1 MPTHLSS
8 TENRRDQEYPSRE
21 NALHDILMN
30 APIGF
35 STATPDGKLLSANP
49 ALARMLGY
57 DSPEDLI
64 ASDPDIAARLHAAA
78 TEEHSKI
85 ADGPENDGAREFR
98 VARKDGTIIWVSGK
112 TGILRDAEG
121 RISHT
126 QNFTTDITDRKRM
139 EAELEAMEK
148 NTSMLVGSLPGMAFR
163 RRNDAELDMEYVSD
177 GCLGLTGYS
186 AEELL
191 HSKRLSF
198 TDLILPEYRH
208 DVRKKWTEGIQKLAP
223 VQLEFEIMTADGQ
236 PKWVWEVG
244 IPMQGQNGGI
254 GTLEGL
260 IVDITPRKLAEKNS
274 LLREKALE
282 LAAVTSLELLLEP
295 DLEQSMPRVLARLGQ
310 GTDTDRVYVFKNQ
323 PRTESDTVL
332 TSQLYEWARPGIPTQ
347 IDNPNL
353 QDLPMN
359 DLTPR
364 WLAEMRAGRS
374 IRGLVR
380 DFPADEKQILEPQGI
395 ISILVVPIQL
405 HGTLWGFLGFDS
417 VRAPRPWTPIEEHVL
432 NIVSASLGA
441 AIARRQAQEE
451 LASSNR
457 TLMTILD
464 SLPVDVYVADLTSY
478 RILFMNQYIKDSF
491 GRDCTGE
498 LCHEAFNHESTPCGH
513 CTNGRL
519 LDEHGRP
526 RGVIA
531 WECFNP
537 VTGKWYRNFDQV
549 IPWTDG
555 RLVRIE
561 IAMDLSDRKRAEE
574 EILRAR
580 DLAEAANCA
589 KSEFLANM
597 SHEIR
602 TPLNGVMGMLQ
613 LLQLTKLD
621 PIQEDYTDTAIH
633 SCNRLVR
640 LLTDILD
647 LSRIEAGKLSIQ
659 SAPLEL
665 SEVLRQTGDLF
676 SPTAREK
683 GLALRFRI
691 DQSIPRQLLGDATR
705 LQQVLGNM
713 VGNSLKFTP
722 AGSVTVEASLLP
734 ALHDGQCRVLFSV
747 ADSGIGIPDDKLG
760 SLFQP
765 FSQVTEGF
773 TRSYQG
779 AGLGLSICK
788 RLVSFMGGN
797 ISVVSELA
805 VGTTM
810 YFSVTFAMGAEKAE
824 SVPGRESFFAPALDG
839 LSVLMAE
846 DDHFSGI
853 LGVKLLGAFGATVK
867 HVQNGK
873 QALEALASEPFDLVL
888 MDVQMPVM
896 DGVEATRS
904 IRRGLVGDQV
914 KNIPIIAM
922 TSYAM
927 DGDREKFLDAGMN
940 AYVAK
945 PVDIKDLMHAI
956 SQMLLRE
963 GAKKPIKMKT
973 GP

>member
-1 MPTHLSS
+1 
-8 TENRRDQEYPSRE
+8 
-21 NALHDILMN
+21 MN

-35 STATPDGKLLSANP
+35 SMVAPDGRVLFANP
-49 ALARMLGY
+49 ALVKMFGY
-57 DSPEDLI
+57 DTAEELLTGAPQTI
-64 ASDPDIAARLHAAA
+64 ASLHDRAGTASANRELRL
-78 TEEHSKI
+78 TRR
-85 ADGPENDGAREFR
+85 DGSA
-98 VARKDGTIIWVSGK
+98 IWVSGSARIAHAPD
-112 TGILRDAEG
+112 GG
-121 RISHT
+121 ISHT
-126 QNFTTDITDRKRM
+126 QAFTTDISEIKRM
-139 EAELEAMEK
+139 EESRQATEA
-148 NTSMLVGSLPGMAFR
+148 NTSRLIGSLPGMTFR
-163 RRNDAELDMEYVSD
+163 RRNDEDLTVDFVSESCLD
-177 GCLGLTGYS
+177 LTGYS
-186 AEELL
+186 GEELL
-191 HSKRLSF
+191 YGARLSF
-198 TDLILPEYRH
+198 NDLILPQYRQS
-208 DVRKKWTEGIQKLAP
+208 VRKNWTTGIERRAP
-223 VQLEFEIMTADGQ
+223 VHIEFEIMTADGQ
-236 PKWVWEVG
+236 PRWVWEIG
-244 IPMQGQNGGI
+244 IPIQTDGGEVEA
-254 GTLEGL
+254 LEGV
-260 IVDITPRKLAEKNS
+260 IVDITPRKFAEKS
-274 LLREKALE
+274 SQQREKALE
-282 LAAVTSLELLLEP
+282 LAAATSLELLLEP
-295 DLEQSMPRVLARLGQ
+295 DLNQSMARVLARLGQ
-310 GTDTDRVYVFKNQ
+310 DTGTDRVYVFRKH
-323 PRTESDTVL
+323 TDKESGAEL
-332 TSQLYEWARPGIPTQ
+332 TSQIYEWARPGIPPQ
-347 IDNPNL
+347 LDNPDL
-353 QDLPMN
+353 QNLPMN
-359 DLTPR
+359 DWTPR

-374 IRGLVR
+374 VKGLVR
-380 DFPADEKQILEPQGI
+380 DFPAEEREILEPQGI
-395 ISILVVPIQL
+395 LSILVVPIQL

-417 VRAPRPWTPIEEHVL
+417 VRAPRTWTPIEEHVL

-441 AIARRQAQEE
+441 AIARRQVQEE

-464 SLPVDVYVADLTSY
+464 SLPVDVYVADLSNY
-478 RILFMNQYIKDSF
+478 RILFMNQYIKNSF

-498 LCHEAFNHESTPCGH
+498 LCHQAFNHESAPCGH
-513 CTNGRL
+513 CTNSRL
-519 LDEHGRP
+519 LDENGRP

-531 WECFNP
+531 WECFNS

-621 PIQEDYTDTAIH
+621 PVQEDYTDTAIH

-659 SAPLEL
+659 SAPMEL

-676 SPTAREK
+676 SPTAREN
-683 GLALRFRI
+683 GLELLFRI
-691 DQSIPRQLLGDATR
+691 DQAIPTRLLGDATR
-705 LQQVLGNM
+705 LQQILSNM
-713 VGNSLKFTP
+713 VGNSLKFTH

-734 ALHDGQCRVLFSV
+734 AAHDGQCRVLFSV
-747 ADSGIGIPDDKLG
+747 ADTGIGIPDDKLG
-760 SLFQP
+760 NLFQP
-765 FSQVTEGF
+765 FSQVTEGY

-788 RLVSFMGGN
+788 RLVTFMGGN
-797 ISVVSELA
+797 ISVVSELG

-810 YFSVTFAMGAEKAE
+810 YFSITFSTGTENFGPIP
-824 SVPGRESFFAPALDG
+824 SRESYFAPALDG

-853 LGVKLLGAFGATVK
+853 LGVKLLGTFGATVK
-867 HVQNGK
+867 HVSNGK
-873 QALEALASEPFDLVL
+873 EALEALRSEPFDLVL

-896 DGVEATRS
+896 DGVEATQS
-904 IRRGLVGDQV
+904 IRRGLAGDGV

-927 DGDREKFLDAGMN
+927 DGDREKFLNAGMN
-940 AYVAK
+940 AYVSK
-945 PVDIKDLMHAI
+945 PVDIKDLMGAI
-956 SQMLLRE
+956 SEMLRRE
-963 GAKKPIKMKT
+963 GAKKPNQAK
-973 GP
+973 PRQ

>member
-1 MPTHLSS
+1 MPSSASDGHCISGESGPGQEQHL
-8 TENRRDQEYPSRE
+8 RD
-21 NALHDILMN
+21 ALMN

-35 STATPDGKLLSANP
+35 SMAAPDGRVLFTNP
-49 ALARMLGY
+49 ALVKMFGY
-57 DSPEDLI
+57 DTAEELLTGAPQTI
-64 ASDPDIAARLHAAA
+64 ASLHDRAGTASANRELRL
-78 TEEHSKI
+78 TRR
-85 ADGPENDGAREFR
+85 DGSA
-98 VARKDGTIIWVSGK
+98 IWVSGSARIAHAPD
-112 TGILRDAEG
+112 GS
-121 RISHT
+121 ISHT
-126 QNFTTDITDRKRM
+126 QAFTTDISEIKRM
-139 EAELEAMEK
+139 EESRQASEA
-148 NTSMLVGSLPGMAFR
+148 NTSRLIGSLPGMTFR
-163 RRNDAELDMEYVSD
+163 RRNDKDLTVDFVSE
-177 GCLGLTGYS
+177 GCLDLTGYS
-186 AEELL
+186 GEELL
-191 HSKRLSF
+191 HGARLSF
-198 TDLILPEYRH
+198 NDLILPQYRQN
-208 DVRKKWTEGIQKLAP
+208 VRENWTTGIERRAP
-223 VQLEFEIMTADGQ
+223 VHIEFEIMTADGK
-236 PKWVWEVG
+236 PRWVWEIG
-244 IPMQGQNGGI
+244 IPIHADGGEVEA
-254 GTLEGL
+254 LEGV
-260 IVDITPRKLAEKNS
+260 IVDITPRKFAEKS
-274 LLREKALE
+274 SQQREKALE
-282 LAAVTSLELLLEP
+282 LAAATSLELLLEP
-295 DLEQSMPRVLARLGQ
+295 DLNQSMARVLARLGQ
-310 GTDTDRVYVFKNQ
+310 DTGTDRVYVFRKH
-323 PRTESDTVL
+323 TDKESGAEL
-332 TSQLYEWARPGIPTQ
+332 TSQIYEWARPGI
-347 IDNPNL
+347 DNPDL
-353 QDLPMN
+353 QNLPMN
-359 DLTPR
+359 DWTPR

-374 IRGLVR
+374 VKGLVR
-380 DFPADEKQILEPQGI
+380 DFPAEEREILEPQGI
-395 ISILVVPIQL
+395 LSILVVPIQL

-417 VRAPRPWTPIEEHVL
+417 VRAPRTWTPIEEHVL

-441 AIARRQAQEE
+441 AIARRQVQEE

-464 SLPVDVYVADLTSY
+464 SLPVDVYVADLNNY

-498 LCHEAFNHESTPCGH
+498 LCHQAFNHESAPCGH
-513 CTNGRL
+513 CTNSRL
-519 LDEHGRP
+519 LDENGRP

-531 WECFNP
+531 WECFNS

-580 DLAEAANCA
+580 DLAEAASCA

-621 PIQEDYTDTAIH
+621 PVQEDYTDTAIH

-659 SAPLEL
+659 SAPMDL

-676 SPTAREK
+676 SPTAREN
-683 GLALRFRI
+683 GLELHFRI
-691 DQSIPRQLLGDATR
+691 DQAIPHRLLGDATR
-705 LQQVLGNM
+705 LQQILSNM
-713 VGNSLKFTP
+713 VGNSLKFTH

-734 ALHDGQCRVLFSV
+734 AAHEGQCRVLFSV
-747 ADSGIGIPDDKLG
+747 ADTGIGIPDDKLG
-760 SLFQP
+760 NLFQP
-765 FSQVTEGF
+765 FSQVTEGY

-788 RLVSFMGGN
+788 RLVTFMGGN
-797 ISVVSELA
+797 ISVVSELE

-810 YFSVTFAMGAEKAE
+810 YFSINFSTGTENIRPIL
-824 SVPGRESFFAPALDG
+824 SRETFFAPALDG

-853 LGVKLLGAFGATVK
+853 LGVKFLSTFGAKVK
-867 HVQNGK
+867 HVSNGK
-873 QALEALASEPFDLVL
+873 EALEALRSEPFDLVL

-896 DGVEATRS
+896 DGVEATQS
-904 IRRGLVGDQV
+904 IRRGLAGDGA

-927 DGDREKFLDAGMN
+927 DGDREKFLIAGMN
-940 AYVAK
+940 AYVSK
-945 PVDIKDLMHAI
+945 PIDIKDLMGAI
-956 SQMLLRE
+956 SDMLRRE
-963 GAKKPIKMKT
+963 GAKKPNQAK
-973 GP
+973 PCQ

>member
-1 MPTHLSS
+1 MAGNS
-8 TENRRDQEYPSRE
+8 
-21 NALHDILMN
+21 
-30 APIGF
+30 
-35 STATPDGKLLSANP
+35 
-49 ALARMLGY
+49 
-57 DSPEDLI
+57 
-64 ASDPDIAARLHAAA
+64 
-78 TEEHSKI
+78 
-85 ADGPENDGAREFR
+85 GPERD
-98 VARKDGTIIWVSGK
+98 K
-112 TGILRDAEG
+112 TSVLID
-121 RISHT
+121 
-126 QNFTTDITDRKRM
+126 
-139 EAELEAMEK
+139 
-148 NTSMLVGSLPGMAFR
+148 SLPGMAFR
-163 RRNDAELDMEYVSD
+163 RRNDAELGMDFISQ

-191 HSKRLSF
+191 SGGRLSF
-198 TDLILPEYRH
+198 NDLVLPEYLPEI
-208 DVRKKWTEGIQKLAP
+208 RKSWKEGLRNHAP
-223 VQLEFEIMTADGQ
+223 VQIEFEIMTADGR

-244 IPMQGQNGGI
+244 RPVPGHT
-254 GTLEGL
+254 GTPSILEGMIL
-260 IVDITPRKLAEKNS
+260 DITPRKLAEKNS

-282 LAAVTSLELLLEP
+282 LAAATSLELLLEP
-295 DLEQSMPRVLARLGQ
+295 DLEQSMARVLARLGQ
-310 GTDTDRVYVFKNQ
+310 DTDTDRVYVFRNHV
-323 PRTESDTVL
+323 REDSGLVL
-332 TSQLYEWARPGIPTQ
+332 TSQIYEWARPGIPVQ
-347 IDNPNL
+347 LDNPAL
-353 QDLPMN
+353 QNLPM
-359 DLTPR
+359 DDVTPR
-364 WLAEMRAGRS
+364 WLEELRAGRS

-380 DFPADEKQILEPQGI
+380 DFPAAERLILEPQGI
-395 ISILVVPIQL
+395 VSILVVPIQL
-405 HGTLWGFLGFDS
+405 HGRLWGFLGFDS
-417 VRAPRPWTPIEEHVL
+417 VRAARTWTPAEEHVL

-451 LASSNR
+451 LAGSNR
-457 TLMTILD
+457 TLTTILD
-464 SLPVDVYVADLTSY
+464 SLPVDIYVADLASY
-478 RILFMNQYIKDSF
+478 RVLFMNRHIKDSF

-498 LCHEAFNHESTPCGH
+498 LCHAAFNQEPTPCGH
-513 CTNGRL
+513 CTNARL

-526 RGVIA
+526 AGVVA

-537 VTGKWYRNFDQV
+537 VTRKWYRNFDQA